1 MDMFDKINE
10 LYDRKTVIEL
20 GGGYERIDKQ
30 HEKGKLTAR
39 ERIEL
44 LLDEGTFFEI
54 NPFITH
60 RTVDFGMDKME
71 GPGDGVVTG
80 FGKINGRPVYLFSQD
95 FTVFGGALGE
105 MHAKKMATVMDL
117 AAKNGTPFIGINDSG
132 GARIQEGVLSLDGYG
147 HIFYRNAIYSGVIPQ
162 ISVIMGPCAGGAV
175 YSPAITDFI
184 LMVDKTSQMFITG
197 PKVIETV
204 TGEKISAEDLG
215 GSKVNNAVSGNAHFR
230 APSEEEAIDQ
240 IKKLLSYLP
249 QNNKEKAPRQARPE
263 GDDYRPEIVDTV
275 PIETTRPYDVRR
287 VVEQVVDEGSFME
300 VHSEFAKNV
309 VVGFARIAGESVGLV
324 CNQPKVLAGGLDID
338 SSDKA
343 ARFIRTCDA
352 YNVPIITFEDVSGF
366 FPGVKQEHGGII
378 RHGAKILYAYSEAT
392 VPKITVILRKA
403 YGGAYVALNSKS
415 IGADL
420 VFAWPNAEI
429 AVMGAAGAA
438 NIIFAREIAKSDDPE
453 ATRAAKIEEYKE
465 KFANP
470 YVAASRGMVDDVIDP
485 RDTRIKLIQGLD
497 MLSNKH
503 ESRPEKN
510 TEIFHYKICTSPA
523 AICWAFLYTKK
534 LTKNDKR

>member
-1 MDMFDKINE
+1 MTDIYDKIYE
-10 LYDRKTVIEL
+10 LYDRRREVEL
-20 GGGYERIDKQ
+20 GGGEDKIDKQ

-44 LLDEGTFFEI
+44 LLDEGTFVEL
-54 NPFITH
+54 NPFIEH
-60 RTVDFGMDKME
+60 RCTDFGLADKK

-80 FGKINGRPVYLFSQD
+80 YGKINGRPVYLFSQD

-105 MHAKKMATVMDL
+105 MHAKKIVNVMDL
-117 AAKNGTPFIGINDSG
+117 AAKNGAPLIGLNDSG

-147 HIFYRNAIYSGVIPQ
+147 QIFYRNSIYSGVIPQ

-175 YSPAITDFI
+175 YSPAITDFVF
-184 LMVDKTSQMFITG
+184 MVEKTSQMFITG

-204 TGEKISAEDLG
+204 TGEKITAEDLG
-215 GSKVNNAVSGNAHFR
+215 GAKVHNTISGNAHFSGK
-230 APSEEEAIDQ
+230 SEEEVLADVR
-240 IKKLLSYLP
+240 KLLSYLP
-249 QNNKEKAPRQARPE
+249 QNNMEKPPKMDVVDE
-263 GDDYRPEIVDTV
+263 DDYRADLADVV
-275 PIETTRPYDVRR
+275 PFDAVRPYDVRN
-287 VVEQVVDEGSFME
+287 VIEQVVDQDSFME
-300 VHSEFAKNV
+300 IQKDFAKNIV
-309 VVGFARIAGESVGLV
+309 IGLARIKGEVVGLV
-324 CNQPKVLAGGLDID
+324 CNQPKFMAGGLDID

-343 ARFIRTCDA
+343 ARFIRFCDCF
-352 YNVPIITFEDVSGF
+352 NIPIITFEDVTGF

-392 VPKITVILRKA
+392 VPKLTVILRKA

-429 AVMGAAGAA
+429 AVMGPQGAA
-438 NIIFAREIAKSDDPE
+438 NIIFAKEIEKSENPE
-453 ATRAAKIEEYKE
+453 ATRQQKIEEYRQ

-485 RDTRIKLIQGLD
+485 RETRIKLIQALE
-497 MLSNKH
+497 MLRNKK
-503 ESRPEKN
+503 EERP
-510 TEIFHYKICTSPA
+510 
-523 AICWAFLYTKK
+523 KK
-534 LTKNDKR
+534 KHGNIPL

>member
-1 MDMFDKINE
+1 
-10 LYDRKTVIEL
+10 
-20 GGGYERIDKQ
+20 
-30 HEKGKLTAR
+30 
-39 ERIEL
+39 
-44 LLDEGTFFEI
+44 
-54 NPFITH
+54 
-60 RTVDFGMDKME
+60 
-71 GPGDGVVTG
+71 
-80 FGKINGRPVYLFSQD
+80 
-95 FTVFGGALGE
+95 

-230 APSEEEAIDQ
+230 APSEEAAINQ
-240 IKKLLSYLP
+240 IKQLLSYLP
-249 QNNKEKAPRQARPE
+249 QNNKEKAPRQPRPE

-275 PIETTRPYDVRR
+275 PIETTRPYDVRK

-420 VFAWPNAEI
+420 VFSYQTL
-429 AVMGAAGAA
+429 
-438 NIIFAREIAKSDDPE
+438 KS
-453 ATRAAKIEEYKE
+453 
-465 KFANP
+465 
-470 YVAASRGMVDDVIDP
+470 
-485 RDTRIKLIQGLD
+485 Q
-497 MLSNKH
+497 
-503 ESRPEKN
+503 
-510 TEIFHYKICTSPA
+510 
-523 AICWAFLYTKK
+523 
-534 LTKNDKR
+534 

>member
-1 MDMFDKINE
+1 MIDIYEKINE
-10 LYDRKTVIEL
+10 LYDKRREVEL
-20 GGGYERIDKQ
+20 GGGDERIAKQ

-39 ERIEL
+39 ERIDL
-44 LLDEGTFFEI
+44 LLDPGTFVEI
-54 NPFITH
+54 NPFVEH
-60 RTVDFGMDKME
+60 RVKDFGMDKQK

-80 FGKINGRPVYLFSQD
+80 YGKINGRPVYLFSQD

-105 MHAKKMATVMDL
+105 MHANKIAAVMDL
-117 AAKNGTPFIGINDSG
+117 AYKNGTPFIGLNDSG

-147 HIFYRNAIYSGVIPQ
+147 KVFYRNSIYSGVIPQ

-175 YSPAITDFI
+175 YSPAITDFVM
-184 LMVDKTSQMFITG
+184 MVDKTSKMFITG

-215 GSKVNNAVSGNAHFR
+215 GSRVHNSISGVAHFR
-230 APSEEEAIDQ
+230 AESEEAILE
-240 IKKLLSYLP
+240 KVRTLLSYLP
-249 QNNKEKAPRQARPE
+249 QNNREKPPVVPYNGNE
-263 GDDYRPEIVDTV
+263 DDYRPDLTDLV
-275 PIETTRPYDVRR
+275 PFDAVRPYDVRV
-287 VVEQVVDEGSFME
+287 VVEQVVDEGSFFE
-300 VHSEFAKNV
+300 VHSEFAKNI
-309 VVGFARIAGESVGLV
+309 VVGFARIKGQTVGLV
-324 CNQPKVLAGGLDID
+324 CNQPKFMAGGLDID

-343 ARFIRTCDA
+343 SRFIRTCDA
-352 YNVPIITFEDVSGF
+352 FNIPIITFEDVTGF

-429 AVMGAAGAA
+429 AVMGPEGAA
-438 NIIFAREIAKSDDPE
+438 NIIFSREIANSSNPE
-453 ATRAAKIEEYKE
+453 ATRAQKIAEYRE

-470 YVAASRGMVDDVIDP
+470 YIAAAHGMVDDVIDP
-485 RDTRIKLIQGLD
+485 RETRIKLIQALD
-497 MLSNKH
+497 MLQNKK
-503 ESRPEKN
+503 ESRP
-510 TEIFHYKICTSPA
+510 A
-523 AICWAFLYTKK
+523 KK
-534 LTKNDKR
+534 HGNIPL